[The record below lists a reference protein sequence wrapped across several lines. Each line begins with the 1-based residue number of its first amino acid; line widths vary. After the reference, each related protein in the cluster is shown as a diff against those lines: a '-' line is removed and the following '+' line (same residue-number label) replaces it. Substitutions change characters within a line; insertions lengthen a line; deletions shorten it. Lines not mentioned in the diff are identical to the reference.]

1 MMWKDLMFWNWV
13 ILYVGRISLSYPVLM
28 TLNGKLAL
36 ASDMISWLVTHALT
50 FCSINFSYFRIKEK
64 NMIVECEDL
73 WPEKIV
79 SKMMTF
85 YP

>member
-1 MMWKDLMFWNWV
+1 MTWKDLMFWNWV

-36 ASDMISWLVTHALT
+36 ASDMISWPMPSHSAALILVISGL
-50 FCSINFSYFRIKEK
+50 KKK

-73 WPEKIV
+73 AWKNC
-79 SKMMTF
+79 
-85 YP
+85 